1 MGNTASEKKT
11 STLSRVDELSKKY
24 DKNSPLSALGYALK
38 SYGEN
43 IEPVSEGMSGI
54 TGLITTP
61 MNYML
66 NRRLYKNNMSS
77 LSDTMAYN
85 RAMYENNRIAND
97 VRYRDRLASL
107 DTNASGSFGG
117 YKSLLDRIA
126 VNDSLLN
133 SRV

>member
-1 MGNTASEKKT
+1 MGDNASNKKT
-11 STLSRVDELSKKY
+11 SIQSRIDGLSKKY

-43 IEPVSEGMSGI
+43 IEPVSKGVSGI

-61 MNYML
+61 MNYIL

-77 LSDTMAYN
+77 LSDTMEYN
-85 RAMYENNRIAND
+85 RAMYENSRIAND
-97 VRYRDRLASL
+97 AGYRDRLASL
-107 DTNASGSFGG
+107 DANASGSQGG